1 MIGTEFFYED
11 GKRKCRGW
19 YTIEGDLIT
28 VRSAYG
34 TQSTQLGG
42 QRACRNTGANCYAS
56 WSGDHAEARR
66 NEVPAK

>member
-1 MIGTEFFYED
+1 MIGTEFFYGD

-34 TQSTQLGG
+34 TRTAQLGG
-42 QRACRNTGANCYAS
+42 HADTPEVMARILLRELVGRARKGGVA
-56 WSGDHAEARR
+56 
-66 NEVPAK
+66 